1 MSNTVREQ
9 LGLNW
14 ISVIATNLYGD
25 EIFKDSHNA
34 HVIPALIKKF
44 QDARKNQVSAIELLG
59 NGTPIREFLHV
70 DDFANAIALIVKQE
84 RIKENVINVPGI
96 EAISIKDLAELIK
109 VTTGY
114 EGSYTFSQDGKNGA
128 SMKLLDGSKIM
139 ELGWNQEISLSSGLR
154 RILG

>member
-1 MSNTVREQ
+1 
-9 LGLNW
+9 
-14 ISVIATNLYGD
+14 
-25 EIFKDSHNA
+25 
-34 HVIPALIKKF
+34 VIPALIKKF